1 MVGRGWCSQVRASS
15 ELQFGALREVWR
27 HARGREHCRG
37 ESGSALSGGYVPD
50 SAKTGCSLIVDEPG
64 EC

>member
-1 MVGRGWCSQVRASS
+1 MRASS

-37 ESGSALSGGYVPD
+37 EPGSSALLGGYVPD
-50 SAKTGCSLIVDEPG
+50 SAKAEGSSIVNEVG
-64 EC
+64 EG

>member
-1 MVGRGWCSQVRASS
+1 MRASS

-37 ESGSALSGGYVPD
+37 EPGIALSGGYAPYL
-50 SAKTGCSLIVDEPG
+50 AKVEGSSIVNEPREG
-64 EC
+64 